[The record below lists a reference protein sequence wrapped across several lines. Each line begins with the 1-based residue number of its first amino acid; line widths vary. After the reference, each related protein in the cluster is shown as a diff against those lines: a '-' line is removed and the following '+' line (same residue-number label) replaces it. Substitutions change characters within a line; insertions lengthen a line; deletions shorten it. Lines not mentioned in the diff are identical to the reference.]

1 MSAARPAGA
10 YAPAR
15 WLPGPH
21 AMTVFASLARPFPRL
36 AAVRQRWELPDGDF
50 VDVDRIP
57 APDPEAP
64 VVVVC
69 HGLEGSS
76 TAGYVRVFAAEAR
89 RARLA
94 VLAMNFRGCSGEPNR
109 LPRLYHSGDT
119 GDLWQVV
126 RRLVAERPGRA
137 LLLAGYSLGGNV
149 VAKLLGELGDDLPAE
164 VRAAAVVSV
173 PFDLARSARAIDGPG
188 LMPLVYRERFLR
200 RLRRKALEKARRF
213 PGLVDAR
220 AVRSARS
227 FAEFDERVTAP
238 IHGFAGAAEYWSR
251 SSSGRTLPGV
261 RRPLLAIASLDDPM
275 VPPESLP
282 LDPSARSPSVTLDLQ
297 PAGGH
302 VGFVAGMPWRPGW
315 WAERRAVEF
324 LAGCARGGGA
334 LR

>member
-1 MSAARPAGA
+1 MSGHGRDGA

-21 AMTVFASLARPFPRL
+21 AMTVYANLARPHPQLL
-36 AAVRQRWELPDGDF
+36 ATRQRWELPDGDF
-50 VDVDRIP
+50 VDVDRIA
-57 APDPEAP
+57 APDPGAP

-76 TAGYVRVFAAEAR
+76 TAGYVRAFAAEAR
-89 RARLA
+89 RGGLA

-119 GDLWQVV
+119 GDLWEVV
-126 RRLVAERPGRA
+126 RRLAAERPGRPI
-137 LLLAGYSLGGNV
+137 LLAGYSLGGNV
-149 VAKLLGELGDDLPAE
+149 VAKLLGDRGDDLPAE
-164 VRAAAVVSV
+164 LRAAAVISV
-173 PFDLARSARAIDGPG
+173 PFDLAASARAIDGPG
-188 LMPLVYRERFLR
+188 FMALVYRERFLR

-213 PGLVDAR
+213 PGLVDRR

-238 IHGFAGAAEYWSR
+238 IHGFAGAADYWGR

-261 RRPLLAIASLDDPM
+261 RRPLLAVASLDDPM
-275 VPPESLP
+275 VPPEALP
-282 LDPSARSPSVTLDLQ
+282 RDASARSPSVTLELQ
-297 PAGGH
+297 PTGGH
-302 VGFVAGMPWRPGW
+302 VGFVSGTPWRPTW

-324 LAGCARGGGA
+324 LAERAG
-334 LR
+334 L